1 MNMKKL
7 KHIKLFENFE
17 VAAHGERTESEILS
31 EQNLEDLCVKLNS
44 LSSTDSELN
53 QMIRETITLIQTWS
67 DEKLGFT
74 ISNTEGN
81 VYQNKIKATDG
92 ILEEVEVKLQEILRF
107 CSAGKYYDQVVK
119 ETIEG
124 LLQML

>member
-1 MNMKKL
+1 MKKL
-7 KHIKLFENFE
+7 KYIKLFENFQ
-17 VAAHGERTESEILS
+17 VAAHGERTESEILN

-44 LSSTDSELN
+44 LSRGTDSELN
-53 QMIRETITLIQTWS
+53 QMIRETIMLIQTWS

-81 VYQNKIKATDG
+81 VYQDKIKIKAT
-92 ILEEVEVKLQEILRF
+92 EEVEVKLQEILRF